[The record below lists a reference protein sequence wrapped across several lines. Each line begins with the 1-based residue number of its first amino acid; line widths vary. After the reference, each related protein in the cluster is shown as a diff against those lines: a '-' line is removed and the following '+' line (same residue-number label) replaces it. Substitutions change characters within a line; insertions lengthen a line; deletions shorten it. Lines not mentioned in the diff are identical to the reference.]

1 MIANDNKSYFS
12 YLNKL
17 VDQYNDTFHHS
28 IDKKPIN
35 AGYSIL
41 NEKLRLTLKL
51 LSLMLMM
58 ESELLSITILL
69 VKAIL
74 KIDQEKY
81 LLQILFWNLIR
92 VLIKLKIQSFYE
104 K

>member
-41 NEKLRLTLKL
+41 NEKLRLTKL

-92 VLIKLKIQSFYE
+92 VLITLKIQSFYE